1 MIIRPFEI
9 ADTDAVVQL
18 WRDCDLVVPWND
30 PYRDI
35 ERKLEVNPEMFLV
48 GLDQGTVMASAMVGY
63 EGHRGWV
70 NYLAVDPRH
79 RGKGYARQLMDE
91 AENLLLS
98 RNCPKLNL
106 QIRSTNTQAIEFYRA
121 LGYELDHATG
131 MGKRLI
137 PDD

>member
-1 MIIRPFEI
+1 MIIRPFEV

-35 ERKLEVNPEMFLV
+35 ARKLEVNPEMFLV
-48 GLDQGTVMASAMVGY
+48 GHVRSALMASAMVGY

-70 NYLAVDPRH
+70 NYLAVAPDY
-79 RGKGYARQLMDE
+79 RGKGFARRLMDE
-91 AENLLLS
+91 AEKLLLA

-106 QIRSTNTQAIEFYRA
+106 QIRSTNTQAIEFYRTI
-121 LGYELDHATG
+121 GYELDHATG

>member
-1 MIIRPFEI
+1 M
-9 ADTDAVVQL
+9 
-18 WRDCDLVVPWND
+18 VVPWNE

-35 ERKLEVNPEMFLV
+35 SRKLEVDPDMFLV
-48 GLDQGTVMASAMVGY
+48 GLIRDTVMASVMVGY

-70 NYLAVDPRH
+70 NYLAVSPQH
-79 RGKGYARQLMDE
+79 RGKGYARRLMDE
-91 AENLLLS
+91 AEKLLLA

-106 QIRSTNTQAIEFYRA
+106 QIRSTNSQAIEFYRT